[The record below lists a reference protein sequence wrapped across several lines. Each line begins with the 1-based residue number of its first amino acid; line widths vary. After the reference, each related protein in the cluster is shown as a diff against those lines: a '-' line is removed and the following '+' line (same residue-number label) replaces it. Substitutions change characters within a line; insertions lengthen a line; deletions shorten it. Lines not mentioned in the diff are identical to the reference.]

1 MNNNNKN
8 NPVTNKL
15 PSEEVLQQILVNEG
29 KKLALQEKRFVL
41 EEANQKRQYE
51 YACKSLEAQKE
62 ILRDKP
68 KELRRT
74 ITRVSLMGA
83 IVLIVLLVF
92 FGFCIYMNKEQVVI
106 DIVKY
111 LGLSLLSFAGG
122 TFYGKSKS
130 QRNGQQSQQDFV
142 DPNV

>member
-1 MNNNNKN
+1 MNNNKN
-8 NPVTNKL
+8 NPVPNKL
-15 PSEEVLQQILVNEG
+15 PSEDVLQQILVNEG

-92 FGFCIYMNKEQVVI
+92 FGYCIYMNKEQVVI

-111 LGLSLLSFAGG
+111 LGLSLLSFVGG

-130 QRNGQQSQQDFV
+130 QNNTQQSQQEFIE
-142 DPNV
+142 PNA